1 MSLALRIIVYLPV
14 LFLVAIVVVGQ
25 QETTAAE
32 TIRAAVSRTVRWTVW
47 TVVLLAVMT
56 ACELLFI
63 GW

>member
-1 MSLALRIIVYLPV
+1 MSLVLRIAVYLPV

-25 QETTAAE
+25 QQTTAAD
-32 TIRAAVSRTVRWTVW
+32 TIRAAVARTVRWTVW

-56 ACELLFI
+56 ACDLLFI